1 MPSTDDHNAPW
12 IPPVDHAY
20 GERHHV
26 PPADP
31 YNEDPYYPDPYAKF

>member
-12 IPPVDHAY
+12 TLPVESWT
-20 GERHHV
+20 GERHHL

-31 YNEDPYYPDPYAKF
+31 YNEDPYYPDPYAKL